1 MRALAYS
8 AALAALLAAPAAG
21 FSQPE
26 PGADR
31 SAQVILTDGRPA
43 GFAEVEVISQ
53 GARRVG
59 LTGSDGRFAFTDEE
73 LADPDTRVT
82 VRAPG
87 LPEQSRTMAEL
98 RASALVLAIRPASA
112 AAADRVVVTGRRIS
126 RAFAP
131 RTLDRLSILT
141 GAASRAD
148 PVLAVDAFAF
158 STNTEGSAELSLRG
172 IRPSANRVY
181 FNDIPL
187 YETARGSGIDLI
199 TRSGSVLSPSL
210 VAEVEIHPSNPPAFL
225 AGSAGGA
232 LRLLPDTIARDG
244 AFAFASTA
252 GVSGAITRAG
262 SSPSRFVQGF
272 ATVTD
277 LAPALALNRGLSQTL
292 DHFRSQSVGLF
303 AQSGTA
309 DRLSAQALLQFDAE
323 DGAYPINLFGFEDVF
338 ANRRQRAYALA
349 SVEQVFGTWRVKLD
363 GAATGSRTRERFGNL
378 ETDST
383 NRYLFASLDAAGSP
397 SPDLELRFGA
407 DLESVRLVSDG
418 EGPADPLIFDPAA
431 PSVPVARR
439 ESATDAHIYLYATRR
454 FGDGAS
460 TFAGVRQPVSG
471 DGKTGFQAGL
481 SLTPD
486 GGRNRITLAGGR
498 YHGAD
503 LPRLAADGFIRQV
516 RTDQAALDIT
526 RRLSFG
532 TASLAVFASE
542 TETDGSS
549 RVRSAGAEASVT
561 AQLTSN
567 LDVSLAL
574 THLRQRINTA
584 QGETTG
590 ASDLPIIAR
599 ASLSYAFSPTRLFNL
614 SYTARAGVPVTNYA
628 GAEPSTL
635 APGFERP
642 VFGPF
647 NGERLGAYH
656 SLDVN
661 VVGLAR
667 FVPGDVKPIGF
678 IALTNVLNQSNPRAL
693 SPQPGFT
700 QTRELSFPG
709 RAVTIGLAWTF

>member
-1 MRALAYS
+1 MRALACS
-8 AALAALLAAPAAG
+8 AALAVLLAAPAPG
-21 FSQPE
+21 LSQAD
-26 PGADR
+26 PGADGQ
-31 SAQVILTDGRPA
+31 AGIVLGDGRPA
-43 GFAEVEVISQ
+43 AFAEVEVVRR
-53 GARRVG
+53 GVRRVG
-59 LTGSDGRFAFTDEE
+59 LAGADGRFAFTSEE
-73 LADPDTRVT
+73 LADPDARVT

-87 LPEQSRTMAEL
+87 LPERSLTMAEL

-112 AAADRVVVTGRRIS
+112 AAADLVVVTGRRIS

-141 GAASRAD
+141 GAAARAD

-172 IRPSANRVY
+172 VRPSASRVY

-210 VAEVEIHPSNPPAFL
+210 VAEIEIHPSNPPAFL

-277 LAPALALNRGLSQTL
+277 LAPALALNPGLSRTL
-292 DHFRSQSVGLF
+292 DHFRSQSAGVF

-309 DRLSAQALLQFDAE
+309 GSLSAQGLVQIDAE
-323 DGAYPINLFGFEDVF
+323 DGAYPVNLFGYEDVF
-338 ANRRQRAYALA
+338 ANRRERLYALA
-349 SVEQVFGTWRVKLD
+349 TIERVIGGWRFKLD

-378 ETDST
+378 ATGST

-397 SPDLELRFGA
+397 TPDFDVRFGA
-407 DLESVRLVSDG
+407 DLESVRLISEG
-418 EGPADPLIFDPAA
+418 EGPADPLVFDPAA
-431 PSVPVARR
+431 PSSPVDRR
-439 ESATDAHIYLYATRR
+439 ESATDAHAYIYAAQRW
-454 FGDGAS
+454 GDGAS
-460 TFAGVRQPVSG
+460 MFAGVRQRLRG
-471 DGKTGFQAGL
+471 EGGTGYQAGL

-486 GGRNRITLAGGR
+486 GGRSRITLAGGR
-498 YHGAD
+498 YYAAD
-503 LPRLAADGFIRQV
+503 LPRLAADGPIRRL
-516 RTDQAALDIT
+516 RTDQGALDIS
-526 RRLSFG
+526 RRMSFG

-542 TETDGSS
+542 TLTDGRA
-549 RVRSAGAEASVT
+549 RVRSSGAEASLT
-561 AQLTSN
+561 AQITAD

-574 THLRQRINTA
+574 THLRQRIDTA
-584 QGETTG
+584 QGEAAGG
-590 ASDLPIIAR
+590 ADLPLIAR
-599 ASLSYAFSPTRLFNL
+599 ASLSYALSPTRLFNL
-614 SYTARAGVPVTNYA
+614 SYTARAGVPVTAYA
-628 GAEPSTL
+628 GGEPSML
-635 APGFERP
+635 APGFDRP
-642 VFGPF
+642 VFGPR
-647 NGERLGAYH
+647 NGERLDAYH

-661 VVGLAR
+661 LVGLAR
-667 FVPGDVKPIGF
+667 FVPGEVKPIGF

-693 SPQPGFT
+693 APEAGFT
-700 QTRELSFPG
+700 RTRVLSFPG

>member
-1 MRALAYS
+1 MRALTWS
-8 AALAALLAAPAAG
+8 LALAAVLTAPAAAVI
-21 FSQPE
+21 QPE
-26 PGADR
+26 TGAEPH
-31 SAQVILTDGRPA
+31 AEIILTDGRPA
-43 GFAEVEVISQ
+43 AFAEVEVISQ
-53 GARRVG
+53 SGRRVG
-59 LTGSDGRFAFTDEE
+59 LAGSDGRFTLRGEE
-73 LADPDTRVT
+73 LADPEARVI

-87 LPEQSRTMAEL
+87 LPDRSITMAEL
-98 RASALVLAIRPASA
+98 RASALVVAMRPASA
-112 AAADRVVVTGRRIS
+112 AAVDRVVVTGRRIS

-210 VAEVEIHPSNPPAFL
+210 VAEVEIHPSNPPSFL
-225 AGSAGGA
+225 AGSTGGA
-232 LRLLPDTIARDG
+232 LRLLPETIARDG

-252 GVSGAITRAG
+252 GVSGALTRAG

-277 LAPALALNRGLSQTL
+277 LAPAQALNPGLSQTL

-303 AQSGTA
+303 VQSGAA
-309 DRLSAQALLQFDAE
+309 DRISAQGLLQIDAE
-323 DGAYPINLFGFEDVF
+323 DGAYPINLFGYEDVF

-349 SVEQVFGTWRVKLD
+349 SAERVFGTWRVKLD

-378 ETDST
+378 ATDSS
-383 NRYLFASLDAAGSP
+383 NGYLFASLDAAGSP

-418 EGPADPLIFDPAA
+418 DGPADPLVFDPAA
-431 PSVPVARR
+431 PSAPIDRR
-439 ESATDAHIYLYATRR
+439 ESATGAHIYIYATRR
-454 FGDGAS
+454 LGDVAS
-460 TFAGVRQPVSG
+460 TFAGLRQPVSG
-471 DGKTGFQAGL
+471 DGGTGYQAGL

-498 YHGAD
+498 YYGTD
-503 LPRLAADGFIRQV
+503 IPRLAADGPFRQA
-516 RTDQAALDIT
+516 RTDQAALDVT

-549 RVRSAGAEASVT
+549 RVRSAGGEASMT
-561 AQLTSN
+561 AELTSN
-567 LDVSLAL
+567 LDISLAL
-574 THLRQRINTA
+574 THLRQRIDTP
-584 QGETTG
+584 QGQVTG
-590 ASDLPIIAR
+590 GSDLPIIAR
-599 ASLSYAFSPTRLFNL
+599 ASVSYALTATRLFNL
-614 SYTARAGVPVTNYA
+614 SYTARSGVPVTNYA
-628 GAEPSTL
+628 GAEPSVL
-635 APGFERP
+635 VPGFDRP

-647 NGERLGAYH
+647 NSERLGAYH

-661 VVGLAR
+661 VVSLAR

-678 IALTNVLNQSNPRAL
+678 IALTNVLNQSNARAL